1 MNINE
6 KIQEIRQKPENER
19 VKYVWG
25 MVTISM
31 FFVIVL
37 WVVSLK
43 DTFSGNHS
51 SSSEAITPQEI
62 NLEEV
67 IGSEK

>member
-6 KIQEIRQKPENER
+6 KIEEIRKKPEHER
-19 VKYVWG
+19 IRYVWG

-43 DTFSGNHS
+43 DTFNGNS
-51 SSSEAITPQEI
+51 SPENKSNESSQVDLMEI
-62 NLEEV
+62 STL
-67 IGSEK
+67 GK